1 MTPKAC
7 CAAALT
13 RPYPHASGGSERNPR
28 PLSSQQS
35 SAKGHRRAPAWEH
48 PLPQQQGFV
57 LVATLWFVALLALV
71 AVIIGGWVERS
82 LGRAIALQDR
92 VTARSEMIGAVNQ
105 ITFLMLISYFSPRGI
120 ELLTPE
126 DRAGASPMDVFGF
139 TPGDA
144 SQFIDLDDRP
154 YRMGDVVIRLQDDHG
169 LYKLNFPDIDTLGRL
184 LAAYGVSYED
194 SAVLNDRLLDYIDK
208 SPLMRLNGANADSYL
223 RAGRPP
229 PRNNPLL
236 TPWEAYRVLGWDDY
250 PKLWNSPTPF
260 PEVATVRDIGGLNPN
275 TAPAAVLRSI
285 PGLDER
291 AVERLLDYR
300 ASQWILNELDL
311 ERATGVALPVS
322 LAQFSF
328 FPANSLR
335 FTLLSSHDPLA
346 QILEIRLNPL
356 GPNPYRID
364 YLVERPLTR
373 ADRAVLGRADIPTL
387 PLPDDLPLPGQDS
400 ESAASRS
407 AE

>member
-1 MTPKAC
+1 M
-7 CAAALT
+7 
-13 RPYPHASGGSERNPR
+13 
-28 PLSSQQS
+28 
-35 SAKGHRRAPAWEH
+35 
-48 PLPQQQGFV
+48 

-82 LGRAIALQDR
+82 LGRASALQDR
-92 VTARSEMIGAVNQ
+92 VTARSEMIGAVNRV
-105 ITFLMLISYFSPRGI
+105 TFLTLTSYFSQRGLEI
-120 ELLTPE
+120 LTRA
-126 DRAGASPMDVFGF
+126 DLAGASPMDVFGF
-139 TPGDA
+139 TPSDA
-144 SQFIDLDDRP
+144 SQFIGLDDRP
-154 YRMGDVVIRLQDDHG
+154 YRLGNVIIRLQDDHG
-169 LYKLNFPDIDTLGRL
+169 LYKLNFADPDTLGRL
-184 LAAYGVSYED
+184 LAEYGVSYGD
-194 SAVLNDRLLDYIDK
+194 GAVLNDRLLDYIDK

-223 RAGRPP
+223 RAGRPL

-260 PEVATVRDIGGLNPN
+260 PEIATVRDIGGLNPN

-311 ERATGVALPVS
+311 ERATGVTLPVS

-356 GPNPYRID
+356 GPLPYRID
-364 YLVERPLTR
+364 YLIERPQTT
-373 ADRAVLGRADIPTL
+373 AERAVLDRTDIPTP
-387 PLPDDLPLPGQDS
+387 PLPSDMPSSEQDS
-400 ESAASRS
+400 GSAVSRS
-407 AE
+407 VE